1 MTSGKQRR
9 EEIKARRAARSARR
23 SMLEKAARLK
33 QLEARGVLVNAAAL
47 APNNSYGA
55 PGFVHRG
62 YYVDV
67 PFRCKDCGK
76 DEIWTATQQKWWYE
90 VAKGFIYSTAIRC
103 RTCRRKVQAHRA
115 ESRRTHLEGVG
126 RKPRKGA

>member
-9 EEIKARRAARSARR
+9 EEIKARRVARSARR
-23 SMLEKAARLK
+23 AALEKAARLK

-55 PGFVHRG
+55 PVFVDRG

-90 VAKGFIYSTAIRC
+90 VAKGFVYSTAIRC
-103 RTCRRKVQAHRA
+103 RACRRKVQAQRG
-115 ESRRTHLEGVG
+115 ESRRAHLEGVG
-126 RKPRKGA
+126 RKPPKGA

>member
-9 EEIKARRAARSARR
+9 EEIQVRRAARTARR
-23 SMLEKAARLK
+23 DKLEEAARWK
-33 QLEARGVLVNAAAL
+33 QMEARGVLVNAAAL
-47 APNNSYGA
+47 APNKSYGA
-55 PGFVHRG
+55 AAFVYRG

-90 VAKGFIYSTAIRC
+90 VAKGFAYSTAIRC
-103 RTCRRKVQAHRA
+103 RACRRKQQAHRTA
-115 ESRRTHLEGVG
+115 SRRTHLEGVA